1 MFKQIW
7 DQLVSVLAVWAVSV
21 FALMFFHDDIGIAPA
36 HLPIIIFA
44 SLPVFVTGSIL
55 VSLVRQFMSK
65 NRAS

>member
-21 FALMFFHDDIGIAPA
+21 FALMFFHDDIGLAPE
-36 HLPIIIFA
+36 HLPMLIFT
-44 SLPVFVTGSIL
+44 SLPVFVTGSLL

-65 NRAS
+65 NRVS